1 MRVVRNLLT
10 LLLIGLITACPFL
23 CEGAELVEGS
33 HRCQP
38 DTSCEHPAQNQAPCS
53 DDAGS
58 CICSGAIQAADVRLP
73 DSHAVAL
80 PAPVFLAL
88 PALGLRAA
96 PSHHLTWNGTPTGL
110 ASFGDSGSV
119 RALLQNYRC

>member
-1 MRVVRNLLT
+1 MRNLLA

-38 DTSCEHPAQNQAPCS
+38 DTSCEHPARNQAPCS

-73 DSHAVAL
+73 DSHSVAL

-88 PALGLRAA
+88 PAPGLR
-96 PSHHLTWNGTPTGL
+96 PSAFHHLTSDGEPTGL
-110 ASFGDSGSV
+110 ASFGDSGTV